1 MKTSEIREKGM
12 PELKKMLNER
22 RSFLRKLRFD
32 IATKQVK
39 NHRDYRNA
47 KNTVAKL
54 MTIISEKNVEK

>member
-1 MKTSEIREKGM
+1 MKSAEIREKGIL
-12 PELKKMLNER
+12 ELKKMLNER

-39 NHRDYRNA
+39 NHREYRNA

-54 MTIISEKNVEK
+54 MTIISQKNIEK